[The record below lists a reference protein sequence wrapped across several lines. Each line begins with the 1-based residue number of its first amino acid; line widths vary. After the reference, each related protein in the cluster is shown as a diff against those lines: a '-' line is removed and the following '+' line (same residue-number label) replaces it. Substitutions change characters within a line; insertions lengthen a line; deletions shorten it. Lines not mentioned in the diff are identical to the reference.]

1 MTEEVSI
8 AHFSSNGHQAGSAL
22 PGVERVI
29 ATQREL
35 LQAEGIHT
43 TLIVGATDH
52 SDPESHDIVVVPDI
66 RSAAHPTWAAGQTD
80 VDPATVARIVDQ
92 VEDISGGGA
101 VIAHNT
107 TNAAGH
113 NPPFGVAM
121 AEMADQ
127 RERDGGEPVVL
138 WVHDA
143 RRASTEQLQRLLPT
157 VDGTRIALISETRRA
172 QFVDQLEKMR
182 DQGAHVPDYHIEV
195 IGNPIDDQFLA
206 AVHPAPHTIT
216 ELAPAFHEFTA
227 HYQLPQTEQMAEQIL
242 FGDHD
247 ALRIVVPARI
257 VGQKGIEH
265 AIAVC
270 QEYQKRYGRH
280 VALIVTGTPDE
291 RKPENVLYWQRIQE
305 LIHQTDPQTC
315 SLLFLGGV
323 EWSYMPWLFQ
333 HSDLLLALFT
343 NEGFSLT
350 PLEAALCGCPA
361 AISTDPAMMETT
373 DYNALVLPSIV
384 LHADIAQ
391 RIHNYL
397 SSGKPA
403 LDTQALRERT
413 MQMYAA
419 PAIARRTVALLGN

>member
-1 MTEEVSI
+1 MTEQVAI
-8 AHFSSNGHQAGSAL
+8 AHFTSNGHEAGNAL

-29 ATQREL
+29 ETQRDL
-35 LQAEGIHT
+35 LQAEGIET

-52 SDPESHDIVVVPDI
+52 PDPQSHGIVVVPDI
-66 RSAAHPTWAAGQTD
+66 RSAAHPTWSAGETHF
-80 VDPATVARIVDQ
+80 DPATVDGIIAQ
-92 VEDISGGGA
+92 LEDVSGGA
-101 VIAHNT
+101 PLIAHNT

-113 NPPFGVAM
+113 NPPFGIAV

-127 RERDGGEPVVL
+127 RQQDGGEPVVL

-143 RRASTEQLQRLLPT
+143 RRASPAQLQRLLPT
-157 VDGTRIALISETRRA
+157 QDHTRIALISETRRA

-206 AVHPAPHTIT
+206 ATHPAPQGIT
-216 ELAPAFHEFTA
+216 DLAPAFHEFTA
-227 HYQLPQTEQMAEQIL
+227 QYGLPQTERMAEQIL
-242 FGDHD
+242 FEDHD
-247 ALRIVVPARI
+247 MLRIVVPARI

-270 QEYQKRYGRH
+270 QEYQRRYGQH

-291 RKPENVLYWQRIQE
+291 RKPENAVYWSRIQE

-323 EWSYMPWLFQ
+323 EWNYMPWLFQ

-373 DYNALVLPSIV
+373 DGHALVLPSMTDYP
-384 LHADIAQ
+384 DIAG
-391 RIHNYL
+391 RIHTYL
-397 SSGKPA
+397 SNGQPTI
-403 LDTQALRERT
+403 DTHQLRERT

-419 PAIARRTVALLGN
+419 PAIARRTVAIIN